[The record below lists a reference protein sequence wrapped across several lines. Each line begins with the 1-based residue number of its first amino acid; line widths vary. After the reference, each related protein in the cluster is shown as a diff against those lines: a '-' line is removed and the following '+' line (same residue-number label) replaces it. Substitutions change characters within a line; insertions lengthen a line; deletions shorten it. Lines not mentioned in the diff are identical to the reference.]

1 MDLTSVPI
9 EKIVARG
16 EYATVNGEY
25 KTLMSLIQART
36 QEACDHLRHGLQE
49 TELDRAIASFEY
61 AENIAAGLKAAIHL
75 ASELKAQKD
84 ELYQQAWG
92 K

>member
-36 QEACDHLRHGLQE
+36 QEACDYLRHGLQAA
-49 TELDRAIASFEY
+49 D
-61 AENIAAGLKAAIHL
+61 AEHALYCYSCAEMIAASLKASVEEA
-75 ASELKAQKD
+75 AALKTQKD
-84 ELYQQAWG
+84 ALYQLAWG